1 MVAYALFLPFLFLSI
16 QKTKSK
22 SNLGVTIWLSPYAKV
37 VHFQTM
43 TRVDI
48 SNVRKSN
55 DIWHFFCFE
64 VVICLYMMPEKTII
78 ECRMIVRMQSRSHI
92 KLYKMFLSLL

>member
-1 MVAYALFLPFLFLSI
+1 MVAYPLFLSFLFLSI

-64 VVICLYMMPEKTII
+64 VVIRLYMMPEKQKWSV
-78 ECRMIVRMQSRSHI
+78 E
-92 KLYKMFLSLL
+92 

>member
-1 MVAYALFLPFLFLSI
+1 MVAYALFLSCFYLA
-16 QKTKSK
+16 KTKSK

-64 VVICLYMMPEKTII
+64 VVICLYMMPEKTIM
-78 ECRMIVRMQSRSHI
+78 ECRMIVRMQSRFHI
-92 KLYKMFLSLL
+92 KLYKMF

>member
-1 MVAYALFLPFLFLSI
+1 MVAYALFLSCFYHA
-16 QKTKSK
+16 KTKSK

-43 TRVDI
+43 TRTNI
-48 SNVRKSN
+48 FNVRKSN

-64 VVICLYMMPEKTII
+64 VVIRLYMMPEKQKWSV
-78 ECRMIVRMQSRSHI
+78 E
-92 KLYKMFLSLL
+92 

>member
-1 MVAYALFLPFLFLSI
+1 MVAYALFLSCFYHA
-16 QKTKSK
+16 KTKSK
-22 SNLGVTIWLSPYAKV
+22 SDFGATIWLSPYAKV

-64 VVICLYMMPEKTII
+64 VVICLYFVPIKTIM
-78 ECRMIVRMQSRSHI
+78 ECRIIVRMQSRFHI

>member
-1 MVAYALFLPFLFLSI
+1 MVVYALFLSCFCHA
-16 QKTKSK
+16 KTKSK
-22 SNLGVTIWLSPYAKV
+22 SNLGVTIWLSPYAKI

-43 TRVDI
+43 TRTNS

-55 DIWHFFCFE
+55 DIWHFFRFE
-64 VVICLYMMPEKTII
+64 VVICLYMMSEKTKM
-78 ECRMIVRMQSRSHI
+78 ECRMIVRMQSRFHI